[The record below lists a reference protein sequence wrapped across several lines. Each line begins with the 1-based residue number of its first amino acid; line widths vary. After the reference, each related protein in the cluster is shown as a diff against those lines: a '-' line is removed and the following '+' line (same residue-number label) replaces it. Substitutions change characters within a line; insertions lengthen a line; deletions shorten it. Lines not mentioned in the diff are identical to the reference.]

1 MVVSA
6 PVLLDKVCGPGQ
18 CSEGVPTYQRMDL
31 GGGCSRNGEIG
42 TQVPSSSLESSG
54 SFGLGGRMTPCKDR

>member
-18 CSEGVPTYQRMDL
+18 CPEGVPTYQRKDL
-31 GGGCSRNGEIG
+31 GGSRNGEIG

-54 SFGLGGRMTPCKDR
+54 SFGLGVRMIPCKDK